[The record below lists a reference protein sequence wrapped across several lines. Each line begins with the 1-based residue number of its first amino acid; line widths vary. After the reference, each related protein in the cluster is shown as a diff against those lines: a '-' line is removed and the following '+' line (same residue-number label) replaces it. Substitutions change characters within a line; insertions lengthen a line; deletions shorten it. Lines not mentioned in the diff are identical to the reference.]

1 MRVLLDE
8 QIPRGV
14 KGLLPEHD
22 VRTVQEQR
30 WSSKENCELLTLASR
45 EFEVLVTADQN
56 LPFQQN
62 LKNFELGVV
71 ILIAPSNRIEAYE
84 PLAVGL
90 RSAVESVSQV
100 KSYMSRHDS
109 RRERTTLRAA
119 PEAAPV

>member
-1 MRVLLDE
+1 M
-8 QIPRGV
+8 
-14 KGLLPEHD
+14 
-22 VRTVQEQR
+22 RTVQEQR
-30 WSSKENCELLTLASR
+30 WSSKENGELLTLASR